1 MARMSQ
7 NSEPDDEAYEYIFKI
22 VLLGDAGVGKSN
34 LVYRFTK
41 NSFNIG
47 SKSTIAVEFST
58 KTVQL
63 DDNKFCKAQI
73 WDTSGQ
79 ERYRSIA
86 SSYYRGAV
94 GALVCYDISSRKS
107 FENVTSWIKGFG
119 EYADEDCLIMVVGTK
134 MDLEDQR
141 EVPQQEGLE
150 FARENGI
157 AFIETS
163 AKDAT
168 GVDTAF
174 SRIVQEIY
182 KLQVKRQAL
191 EADRVTNIRNVKG
204 QTINLSAVDEN
215 MDEEQIEEE
224 RRRRRGC
231 CG

>member
-1 MARMSQ
+1 
-7 NSEPDDEAYEYIFKI
+7 
-22 VLLGDAGVGKSN
+22 
-34 LVYRFTK
+34 
-41 NSFNIG
+41 
-47 SKSTIAVEFST
+47 
-58 KTVQL
+58 
-63 DDNKFCKAQI
+63 
-73 WDTSGQ
+73 
-79 ERYRSIA
+79 
-86 SSYYRGAV
+86 
-94 GALVCYDISSRKS
+94 
-107 FENVTSWIKGFG
+107 
-119 EYADEDCLIMVVGTK
+119 MVVGTK